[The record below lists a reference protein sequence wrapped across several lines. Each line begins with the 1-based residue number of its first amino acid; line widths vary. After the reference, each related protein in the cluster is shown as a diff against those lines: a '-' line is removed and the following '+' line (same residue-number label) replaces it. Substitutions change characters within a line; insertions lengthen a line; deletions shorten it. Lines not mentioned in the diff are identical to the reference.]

1 MSEKITAGSGERA
14 KALFSWWKSKHP
26 HEKKTQAALAESMG
40 ILPEV
45 LNAKLNG
52 KRTLTTKDAKKIA
65 DFFPG
70 VRFEYIMGFDN
81 AITED
86 ELLSE
91 YVNKKQNMA
100 QRKTSCFIT
109 LAELSGFEVV
119 FAGTDCLVASGN
131 SIKTEDY
138 YILRRGALE
147 QRVYFSQI
155 TEFVEELSDYLNVRL
170 DRFLKKNGGL
180 ENG

>member
-100 QRKTSCFIT
+100 QRITSCFIT
-109 LAELSGFEVV
+109 LAELNGFEVIL
-119 FAGTDCLVASGN
+119 AGTDCLVSTGN
-131 SIKTEDY
+131 NVKAEDY
-138 YILRRGALE
+138 YILRCGE
-147 QRVYFSQI
+147 TEERVYFSQI
-155 TEFVEELSDYLNVRL
+155 TEYVEELSDFLNVRL
-170 DRFLKKNGGL
+170 NRYMKKSGGC

>member
-1 MSEKITAGSGERA
+1 M
-14 KALFSWWKSKHP
+14 
-26 HEKKTQAALAESMG
+26 
-40 ILPEV
+40 
-45 LNAKLNG
+45 
-52 KRTLTTKDAKKIA
+52 
-65 DFFPG
+65 
-70 VRFEYIMGFDN
+70 
-81 AITED
+81 
-86 ELLSE
+86 
-91 YVNKKQNMA
+91 
-100 QRKTSCFIT
+100 
-109 LAELSGFEVV
+109 

>member
-70 VRFEYIMGFDN
+70 VQ
-81 AITED
+81 AVLSP
-86 ELLSE
+86 LLS
-91 YVNKKQNMA
+91 
-100 QRKTSCFIT
+100 
-109 LAELSGFEVV
+109 LADLRL
-119 FAGTDCLVASGN
+119 CLPGL
-131 SIKTEDY
+131 I
-138 YILRRGALE
+138 ALLHRE
-147 QRVYFSQI
+147 
-155 TEFVEELSDYLNVRL
+155 TA
-170 DRFLKKNGGL
+170 
-180 ENG
+180 